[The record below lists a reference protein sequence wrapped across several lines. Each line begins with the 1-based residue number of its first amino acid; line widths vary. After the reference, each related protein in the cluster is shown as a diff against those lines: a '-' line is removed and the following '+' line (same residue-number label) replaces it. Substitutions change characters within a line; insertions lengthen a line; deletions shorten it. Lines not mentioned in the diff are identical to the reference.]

1 MFFSFLVEPQTFTTI
16 LYGLSVLSGPA
27 LAIAIA
33 SIRCLVPYH
42 NVLEEPCFWYENI
55 LVSLFTTFPLMVY
68 SWHPMATE
76 YWANYSMKSSFNTYL
91 FLLFVGSGTYIT
103 VIAIYY
109 YYWEGLAQP
118 MPFNGYIAPMFANF
132 VVTFYV
138 ILRYISPLDIFIG

>member
-1 MFFSFLVEPQTFTTI
+1 
-16 LYGLSVLSGPA
+16 
-27 LAIAIA
+27 
-33 SIRCLVPYH
+33 
-42 NVLEEPCFWYENI
+42 
-55 LVSLFTTFPLMVY
+55 MVY